1 MEGFYRDRQRHK
13 RQQRIGQKFLNR
25 HKLFRG
31 LKEQTNPSQ
40 KSCYAKNA
48 RLNHPFHARPQSRS
62 FGNLNPHPPIP
73 EFACLNEGGKVE
85 EESIRPM
92 FAASRGQ
99 VMKKQ
104 FRTILKPILKT
115 LMVFSLAFTLMFSQM
130 HDAMAAPARGGGRIG
145 GGSFRSAPSR
155 SYSAPRSG
163 GYSGGY
169 GYGGGGGFFFFPSPW
184 MFLGG
189 GGSLF
194 TLLIVIAIA
203 SFLFQNFRRTAEG
216 DEFSVSSSTVSV
228 AKLQVGLLA
237 DARSLQQE
245 LNQIATRAQ
254 TGSTAGLAKVL
265 QETTLALLRHPEY
278 WVYAGGEAKQARLES
293 AEAEFNRLALAE
305 RSKVSGETLS
315 NVAGE
320 LKQKNSSAIAVADP
334 AGALAES
341 EPGAYIVVTLLVGT
355 QGKLDLPTIH
365 GDADVRQALNQLG
378 AVSSDRL
385 LALEVLW
392 TPQAAGDVLTRD
404 DMVTDYPSL
413 KLV

>member
-1 MEGFYRDRQRHK
+1 
-13 RQQRIGQKFLNR
+13 
-25 HKLFRG
+25 
-31 LKEQTNPSQ
+31 
-40 KSCYAKNA
+40 
-48 RLNHPFHARPQSRS
+48 
-62 FGNLNPHPPIP
+62 
-73 EFACLNEGGKVE
+73 
-85 EESIRPM
+85 
-92 FAASRGQ
+92 
-99 VMKKQ
+99 MKKQ
-104 FRTILKPILKT
+104 FKTILKPILKT

-130 HDAMAAPARGGGRIG
+130 HDAMAAPSRGGGRMG

-155 SYSAPRSG
+155 SYSTPRSG

-169 GYGGGGGFFFFPSPW
+169 GGYNRGYGGGGGFFFFPSPW

-189 GGSLF
+189 GGSLL
-194 TLLIVIAIA
+194 TLLVVIAVA
-203 SFLFQNFRRTAEG
+203 SFLFQSFRRTAEG
-216 DEFSVSSSTVSV
+216 DEFSVASPTVSV

-254 TGSTAGLAKVL
+254 TGTTAGLAKVL

-320 LKQKNSSAIAVADP
+320 LKQQTSSAIAVADP
-334 AGALAES
+334 AGSLAET

-355 QGKLDLPTIH
+355 QGKLDLPKIN
-365 GDADVRQALNQLG
+365 GDSDVRQALNQLG

-385 LALEVLW
+385 LALEVMW